1 MKKKIIGGI
10 ALGLLGIFSL
20 ASCNLTITDNT
31 KNQDQTDSGSD
42 SDTKT
47 ETFTI
52 TFDSKGGSSVTSQT
66 VKKGNKATK
75 PADPTRSGYTFA
87 GWYKEEAYTNE
98 FNFETTTITYDRTL
112 YAKWTQNSSGGGES
126 TTKYIVTF
134 DVNGHGTAPANQT
147 ISKGGIVTKPTDP
160 SATGYTFG
168 GWYKEASCTNAW
180 NFTTDTVNGATTLYA
195 KWTQITTNDVITK
208 YSSYTEGAYVEFKV
222 ASASA
227 ASNSI
232 VSYSSNGSNWTNID
246 SELIRYNNSTKKA
259 RADILGL
266 KAGNYY
272 IKVNNT
278 EKVEVTPVLAISAD
292 DRSGYAHF
300 NYTNG
305 IGAYKDDGT
314 LKSTAKVIYVTEESK
329 NNVDEDR
336 DGVGDGKSLTDVIKN
351 ASSPLDIR
359 IIGRIGAATWNTPT
373 YPTSAYSTATTETI
387 RGNNGS
393 YLSLKEYDETAL
405 LKGYNTLN
413 ETIYPKLNGLTNK
426 IKYDSSK
433 EEFDSYYNMMDISG
447 KSNITVEGVG
457 VDAEIF
463 QWGFTWKSCNS
474 IEVKNLTFTDYP
486 EDACSFEGSN
496 AKLSSSSTTEYNVT
510 SLTEGRIW
518 LHNNTFN
525 LGKNYWDVCSE
536 HDKGDGDGSTDIKYT
551 RNLTVSYNKYSGTH
565 KTGLVGGSENQLS
578 ACITFHHN
586 WYAGCKS
593 RLPYARQANMH
604 MYNNFYDCSTGTTM
618 QIYAGA
624 YAFIENCYFK
634 NDNKTF
640 DINAKGYA
648 TPAVKSYNN
657 IFNGSKNYNVSGVT
671 LAQDRTST
679 ASNGNIFYY
688 QVGTTKHKYSSF
700 DTNSSLFYYD
710 SVNQKSNVSI
720 MNDASDLPTLIPSVA
735 GAGLC
740 AKLTYSN

>member
-10 ALGLLGIFSL
+10 ALGLLSVL
-20 ASCNLTITDNT
+20 ALSSCGLFYDNGGNNTNPSDNQSDKSSNGNNSGTSDNQSDKSTDPIT
-31 KNQDQTDSGSD
+31 
-42 SDTKT
+42 
-47 ETFTI
+47 
-52 TFDSKGGSSVTSQT
+52 VT
-66 VKKGNKATK
+66 
-75 PADPTRSGYTFA
+75 YT
-87 GWYKEEAYTNE
+87 
-98 FNFETTTITYDRTL
+98 
-112 YAKWTQNSSGGGES
+112 
-126 TTKYIVTF
+126 VTF
-134 DVNGHGTAPANQT
+134 NANGHGTAPSSQT
-147 ISKGGIVTKPTDP
+147 INKNGKVPKPSDP
-160 SATGYTFG
+160 SESGYSFE
-168 GWYKEASCTNAW
+168 GWYKEAACTNAW
-180 NFTTDTVNGATTLYA
+180 NFTSDTITSDTTLYA
-195 KWTQITTNDVITK
+195 KWTQITTNDVI
-208 YSSYTEGAYVEFKV
+208 SSYAAYTEGAYVEFKV

-278 EKVEVTPVLAISAD
+278 EKVEVTPILAISAD

-373 YPTSAYSTATTETI
+373 YPTSAYNTATTETI

-433 EEFDSYYNMMDISG
+433 KEFDSYYNMMDISG

-551 RNLTVSYNKYSGTH
+551 RNLTLSYNKYSGTH

-634 NDNKTF
+634 NDNNTF
-640 DINAKGYA
+640 DINAKKYA

-657 IFNGSKNYNVSGVT
+657 IFSGSKNYNVSGVT
-671 LAQDRTST
+671 FAQDRTST

-688 QVGTTKHKYSSF
+688 QDGTTKHKYSSF
-700 DTNSSLFYYD
+700 DTNTTLFYYD
-710 SVNQKSNVSI
+710 STNQKSKVSI
-720 MNDASDLPTLIPSVA
+720 MNTTSKLPTLIPSVA

-740 AKLTYSN
+740 AKLTY